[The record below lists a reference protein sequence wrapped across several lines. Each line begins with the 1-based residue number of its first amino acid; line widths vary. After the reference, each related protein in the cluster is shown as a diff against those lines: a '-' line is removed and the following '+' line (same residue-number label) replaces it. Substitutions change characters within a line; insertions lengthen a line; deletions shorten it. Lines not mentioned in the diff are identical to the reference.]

1 MSANPMIRNLTS
13 ANLTS
18 GTLSHLGVNRAQ
30 QAAPVAIKI
39 NLYNALEANAVLE
52 AISTMRA
59 AEAVECFMVGDSY
72 LMTHLGYSTTQLDT
86 REQQDWFLNVM
97 ISLVGEVARTLAP
110 LKTVRRPFLIADL
123 PDGAAATT
131 ARCLTS
137 VERLTHAGAEAIKLE
152 ITSPSS
158 LDTLEALARHGYVV
172 LAHIGYTPQGGAN
185 RRYGDTLD
193 EAHEMFGY
201 ARAARDHGAC
211 GLTLERV
218 SEPVNRALC
227 HPRSNALP
235 IYSIFSGKAAGG
247 GQSLNVWDSVFM
259 PECPRRY
266 FPPTATLTRAAYPT
280 EYTEAVIREHMIR
293 LLELTLR
300 GEFPLSPP
308 SQLSAQE
315 IESLLEIDPWQAA
328 G

>member
-1 MSANPMIRNLTS
+1 MSANPMPRNLTS

-18 GTLSHLGVNRAQ
+18 GTLSHLGVDRAQ
-30 QAAPVAIKI
+30 QTAPVAMKI
-39 NLYNALEANAVLE
+39 NLYNALEASAVLE
-52 AISTMRA
+52 AIATMRA

-72 LMTHLGYSTTQLDT
+72 LMTHLGYSSTQLET

-123 PDGAAATT
+123 SDGVATTT
-131 ARCLTS
+131 ARCLS
-137 VERLTHAGAEAIKLE
+137 AVERLTHAGAEAIKLE
-152 ITSPSS
+152 ITSRSS

-185 RRYGDTLD
+185 RRYGDTVG
-193 EAHEMFGY
+193 EALELFRY

-218 SEPVNRALC
+218 SEPVNRALSR
-227 HPRSNALP
+227 PRASGLP
-235 IYSIFSGKAAGG
+235 IYSIFSGKAPGG
-247 GQSLNVWDSVFM
+247 GQSLNVWDSVFA
-259 PECPRRY
+259 PECPRKY

-280 EYTEAVIREHMIR
+280 EYTEAVIREHMTR
-293 LLELTLR
+293 LIAMTLR

-308 SQLSAQE
+308 SQLSAAE
-315 IESLLEIDPWQAA
+315 IEGLLEIDPWQAV

>member
-1 MSANPMIRNLTS
+1 
-13 ANLTS
+13 
-18 GTLSHLGVNRAQ
+18 
-30 QAAPVAIKI
+30 
-39 NLYNALEANAVLE
+39 
-52 AISTMRA
+52 
-59 AEAVECFMVGDSY
+59 
-72 LMTHLGYSTTQLDT
+72 
-86 REQQDWFLNVM
+86 
-97 ISLVGEVARTLAP
+97 
-110 LKTVRRPFLIADL
+110 
-123 PDGAAATT
+123 
-131 ARCLTS
+131 
-137 VERLTHAGAEAIKLE
+137 
-152 ITSPSS
+152 
-158 LDTLEALARHGYVV
+158 
-172 LAHIGYTPQGGAN
+172 
-185 RRYGDTLD
+185 
-193 EAHEMFGY
+193 MFGY

-227 HPRSNALP
+227 QPRANALP

-280 EYTEAVIREHMIR
+280 GYTEAVIREHMIR

-315 IESLLEIDPWQAA
+315 IEGLLEIDPWQAA